1 MFISEKKK
9 IYTLNIF
16 FTANYN
22 EAKKGQKIV

>member
-9 IYTLNIF
+9 ITLNIF

-22 EAKKGQKIV
+22 DAKKGQKIV